1 MCGLTALTL
10 QTGYLI
16 GVCGM
21 YFFYFGSVFKKPL
34 IWFGI
39 SLVWF
44 GLKNAVW
51 LDITVI
57 YYSCNSNYYSDNG

>member
-1 MCGLTALTL
+1 MWPHSTDT
-10 QTGYLI
+10 TDWVSDR
-16 GVCGM
+16 GVQNV
-21 YFFYFGSVFKKPL
+21 FFYLGSVFKKPL

-51 LDITVI
+51 LDIIVI